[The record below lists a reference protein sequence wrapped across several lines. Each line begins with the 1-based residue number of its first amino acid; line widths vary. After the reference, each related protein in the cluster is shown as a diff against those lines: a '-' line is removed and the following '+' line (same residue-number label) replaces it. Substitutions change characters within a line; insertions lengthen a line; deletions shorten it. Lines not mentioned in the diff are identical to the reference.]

1 MTLATSDRHP
11 RQVPTLLSRRPPGV
25 WLRGAVGLA
34 GAILATAILGVSPAA
49 AAGGLRQI
57 TVDASKPIGIIRSLQ
72 GVSGTPLPG
81 DSSHADLTAQ
91 FRQLGV
97 NIVRT
102 HDVDCNGTSDIDGLG
117 PNRIFPSWSANPNDP
132 SSYNF
137 GPTDR
142 AILSIVRSGAQVE
155 YSVGHSDLTCAG
167 IAFNNTPPP
176 DPALYAAVVRH
187 VAEHYNDGWDNGY
200 QLRIRYWEIWNEPDL
215 VPFWSGTSAQYYA
228 LYADT
233 ARALKSL
240 HPWMEV
246 GGPALTTNNDLT
258 GYRESLLAYI
268 RANHVPLD
276 FYSIHHYS
284 DFTEDPLDFVRL
296 ADQYRQLLDSYGFT
310 HTQVQLTE
318 WNYGLVDNPS
328 DAQRAAFA
336 ADSLVYMQDAPLDR
350 AFFYRANSNGA
361 FNGALINSDGTLTK
375 TGDAYEA
382 VGSMEGTPL
391 RLATT
396 GGDQD
401 GLAVEAGRSWGA
413 RGQVNV
419 LISNYE
425 IPAADQGP
433 FPDPPIVNDLFTIPG
448 IGAFTL
454 LPRRSVTYANN
465 DGYDLAV
472 NRIPDGR
479 SGVVVTRYRID
490 DSDNLTLVDRSLQR
504 GPSVHVSAALP
515 APSVELVVI
524 SGLHRDDR

>member
-1 MTLATSDRHP
+1 MSSVIADRGLAARAMW
-11 RQVPTLLSRRPPGV
+11 SRGRGWAGRALGV
-25 WLRGAVGLA
+25 LGVFLVVGL
-34 GAILATAILGVSPAA
+34 IGVPSAM
-49 AAGGLRQI
+49 AAGGLRTI
-57 TVDASKPIGIIRSLQ
+57 TVDASKATGFIRSLQ

-81 DSSHADLTAQ
+81 DSSHPDLTSQ
-91 FRQLGV
+91 FKQLGV

-117 PNRIFPSWSANPNDP
+117 PNRIFPNWNADPNDP

-137 GPTDR
+137 GPTDQ

-167 IAFNNTPPP
+167 AGFNNTPPP
-176 DPALYAAVVRH
+176 DPALYALVVRH
-187 VAEHYNDGWDNGY
+187 VAQHFNDGWDHGY
-200 QLRIRYWEIWNEPDL
+200 HLHIRYWEIWNEPDL
-215 VPFWSGTSAQYYA
+215 VPFWSGTSAQFYT

-276 FYSIHHYS
+276 FYSIHHYT

-310 HTQVQLTE
+310 HTAIQLTE
-318 WNYGLVDNPS
+318 WNYGLVDNPT

-336 ADSLVYMQDAPLDR
+336 ADSLIYMQNSQLQR
-350 AFFYRANSNGA
+350 AFFYRANGNGA
-361 FNGALINSDGTLTK
+361 FSGALINGDGTLSK
-375 TGDAYEA
+375 TGDAYGA
-382 VGSMEGTPL
+382 VGSMDSTPL
-391 RLATT
+391 RLTTT
-396 GGDQD
+396 GGDQN
-401 GLAVEAGRSWGA
+401 GLAVEAGRSLSG
-413 RGQVNV
+413 RGQINV

-425 IPAADQGP
+425 IPPADQGP
-433 FPDPPIVNDLFTIPG
+433 FPNPPVVNNDFTIPG
-448 IGAFTL
+448 IGTFTL

-465 DGYDLAV
+465 DGYDLTV
-472 NRIPDGR
+472 NHIPGGG
-479 SGVVVTRYRID
+479 SGVVISRYLID
-490 DSDNLTLVDRSLQR
+490 DNHNLTLVDQTTQH
-504 GPSVHVSAALP
+504 GPIIHLSATLP
-515 APSVELVVI
+515 APAVELIVI
-524 SGLHRDDR
+524 SPEHDRDH

>member
-1 MTLATSDRHP
+1 MTL
-11 RQVPTLLSRRPPGV
+11 PTPG
-25 WLRGAVGLA
+25 RKA
-34 GAILATAILGVSPAA
+34 SPARRTRIA
-49 AAGGLRQI
+49 ARLRAPIAIATLSVVAWVLGAAPAYADSGFRQI
-57 TVDASKPIGIIRSLQ
+57 TVDAAKPVGIIRSLQ

-81 DSSHADLTAQ
+81 DDSHPDLTAQ
-91 FRQLGV
+91 FQRLGV
-97 NIVRT
+97 DIVRT
-102 HDVDCNGTSDIDGLG
+102 HDVDCDGTSDIDGLG
-117 PNRIFPSWSANPNDP
+117 PNRIFPNWSADPNDP

-167 IAFNNTPPP
+167 DGFNNTPPP
-176 DPALYAAVVRH
+176 DPALYALVVRH

-200 QLRIRYWEIWNEPDL
+200 HLHIRYWEIWNEPDL
-215 VPFWSGTSAQYYA
+215 FAFWSGTSAQFYA
-228 LYADT
+228 LYADI

-268 RANHVPLD
+268 RANRVPLD
-276 FYSIHHYS
+276 FYSIHHYT

-296 ADQYRQLLDSYGFT
+296 GDQYRQLLDSYGFT
-310 HTQVQLTE
+310 RTAIQLTE

-336 ADSLVYMQDAPLDR
+336 ADSLIYMQDSPLQR
-350 AFFYRANSNGA
+350 AFFYRANANGA
-361 FNGALINSDGTLTK
+361 FNGALLGSDGTLTK

-382 VGSMEGTPL
+382 VGRLNRTPL

-396 GGDQD
+396 GGDEN
-401 GLAVEAGRSWGA
+401 GLAVEAGRSWWR
-413 RGQVNV
+413 RGQINV

-433 FPDPPIVNDLFTIPG
+433 FPDPPVVDDNFTIPG
-448 IGAFTL
+448 IGTFTL
-454 LPRRSVTYANN
+454 LPRRAVTYADN
-465 DGYDLAV
+465 DGYDLTV
-472 NRIPDGR
+472 NHVPAGGR
-479 SGVVVTRYRID
+479 GVVVSRYRVD
-490 DSDNLTLVDRSLQR
+490 DSDNLTLVDQTVQR
-504 GPSVHVSAALP
+504 GSTVHLSAALP
-515 APSVELVVI
+515 APAVELVVI
-524 SGLHRDDR
+524 SPKG

>member
-233 ARALKSL
+233 ARALKS
-240 HPWMEV
+240 PGTGSRCWPTSE
-246 GGPALTTNNDLT
+246 PTTFPST
-258 GYRESLLAYI
+258 STQ
-268 RANHVPLD
+268 
-276 FYSIHHYS
+276 
-284 DFTEDPLDFVRL
+284 FT
-296 ADQYRQLLDSYGFT
+296 T
-310 HTQVQLTE
+310 T
-318 WNYGLVDNPS
+318 
-328 DAQRAAFA
+328 
-336 ADSLVYMQDAPLDR
+336 
-350 AFFYRANSNGA
+350 
-361 FNGALINSDGTLTK
+361 
-375 TGDAYEA
+375 
-382 VGSMEGTPL
+382 
-391 RLATT
+391 ATS
-396 GGDQD
+396 
-401 GLAVEAGRSWGA
+401 R
-413 RGQVNV
+413 
-419 LISNYE
+419 
-425 IPAADQGP
+425 
-433 FPDPPIVNDLFTIPG
+433 
-448 IGAFTL
+448 
-454 LPRRSVTYANN
+454 
-465 DGYDLAV
+465 
-472 NRIPDGR
+472 RIPWT
-479 SGVVVTRYRID
+479 S
-490 DSDNLTLVDRSLQR
+490 
-504 GPSVHVSAALP
+504 
-515 APSVELVVI
+515 
-524 SGLHRDDR
+524 